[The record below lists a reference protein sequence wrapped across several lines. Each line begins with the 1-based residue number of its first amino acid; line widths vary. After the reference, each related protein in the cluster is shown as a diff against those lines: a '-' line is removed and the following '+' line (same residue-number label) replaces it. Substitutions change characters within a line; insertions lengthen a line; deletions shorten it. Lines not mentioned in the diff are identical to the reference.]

1 LAGQVGNSRNC
12 FNQRVN
18 GFAVT
23 ATRAVGF
30 FGRAVGEN
38 DRDGFIGLKVKDN
51 RLIGPFK
58 EGSDPIFSG
67 YEAFLA
73 VFGFVVGVVNIVG
86 VNGLLVHAN
95 LLGYGLGCGCRTRP
109 RGQIVLSVTNRWSW
123 SGFVVGFVTVVGRQ
137 VAIGLPMV
145 ASPTPVLVA
154 LRA

>member
-1 LAGQVGNSRNC
+1 
-12 FNQRVN
+12 
-18 GFAVT
+18 VT
-23 ATRAVGF
+23 ATGTTGF

-58 EGSDPIFSG
+58 EGSDPIFGG

-86 VNGLLVHAN
+86 VNGFLVHAN
-95 LLGYGLGCGCRTRP
+95 LLGYGFRSGIRTRP
-109 RGQIVLSVTNRWSW
+109 RRKIFASVTNRWSW

-137 VAIGLPMV
+137 VAIGLPTV
-145 ASPTPVLVA
+145 ICPTPVFVA
-154 LRA
+154 LRT